1 MGTELVEWVP
11 RLLAVCAFAVFEVW
25 VPWCHRGQTLGC
37 QYTQM
42 TVEAAPRV
50 GTYRVA
56 FYVTRTAAL
65 GAWYLLLVDGANGP
79 FWWFTLG
86 LLVFWLV
93 AKRMPW
99 DMIPAN
105 DGPVASASPARS

>member
-1 MGTELVEWVP
+1 M
-11 RLLAVCAFAVFEVW
+11 FDVW
-25 VPWCHRGQTLGC
+25 VPCRHRGQTLGC

-56 FYVTRTAAL
+56 FYVTRTAVL
-65 GAWYLLLVDGANGP
+65 GTWYLLLVDGANQP
-79 FWWFTLG
+79 FWWFKLE
-86 LLVFWLV
+86 LLVFRLF

-99 DMIPAN
+99 QIFPA
-105 DGPVASASPARS
+105 DSEPAASASPARS

>member
-1 MGTELVEWVP
+1 MP

-25 VPWCHRGQTLGC
+25 VPWRHRGQTLGC

-42 TVEAAPRV
+42 TVEAAPRG

-56 FYVTRTAAL
+56 IYVPRTAVL
-65 GAWYLLLVDGANGP
+65 GTWYLLLVDGANQP
-79 FWWFTLG
+79 FWWFTLA

-93 AKRMPW
+93 GIRMPW
-99 DMIPAN
+99 DIFPEDSVA
-105 DGPVASASPARS
+105 GASA